1 MKKRIILYLGI
12 GLLGMTAVT
21 GCSGA
26 ESTSAQSSVVVESS
40 SETEIGASEVI
51 EESTDAGESASQE
64 VETEVATEVAIEVED
79 ALEDGVYYAEFKTD
93 SAMFHVNEMMNN
105 QGVLTVENGQM
116 TIHVTLSGTGILNLY
131 PGLAEDAQAEGAVL
145 LQPSEDEVLY
155 DDGLTDIAYGFDIP
169 VPYLDGE
176 FDVALIGKKGV
187 WYDHKVYVTN
197 VQTADFADE
206 AVEEVSEEI
215 GIEVLDGEYMANVT
229 LTGGSGKATVES
241 PCKVVIENGEATAT
255 IVWSSKN
262 YDYMIVDGEKYL
274 NEAEPDTQS
283 TFTIPVAAFS
293 VELPVIGDTVAMST
307 PHEVEYMIT
316 FDLVD

>member
-1 MKKRIILYLGI
+1 
-12 GLLGMTAVT
+12 MTAVT

-26 ESTSAQSSVVVESS
+26 ESTSAQSSVAVESS
-40 SETEIGASEVI
+40 SETESGASEVI

-64 VETEVATEVAIEVED
+64 VETEVAIEVED
-79 ALEDGVYYAEFKTD
+79 ALEDGVYYAEFQTD
-93 SAMFHVNEMMNN
+93 SSMFHVNEMMNN

-116 TIHVTLSGTGILNLY
+116 TIHVTLSGSGILNLY
-131 PGLAEDAQAEGAVL
+131 PGLAEDAQAEGAIL

-169 VPYLDGE
+169 VPYLEEE

-197 VQTADFADE
+197 VQAMDPAVE
-206 AVEEVSEEI
+206 ATEEVSREA
-215 GIEVLDGEYMANVT
+215 GIEVADGEYLANVT

-241 PCKVVIENGEATAT
+241 PAKIVVENGEAMAT

-262 YDYMIVDGEKYL
+262 YDYMIVEGEKYL
-274 NEAEPDTQS
+274 NEAEPDAQS

-293 VELPVIGDTVAMST
+293 CELPVIGDTVAMST
-307 PHEVEYMIT
+307 PHEIEYMIT
-316 FDLVD
+316 FELVD

>member
-26 ESTSAQSSVVVESS
+26 ESTSTQSSVAVESS
-40 SETEIGASEVI
+40 SETESGASEVI

-64 VETEVATEVAIEVED
+64 VETEVAIEVED
-79 ALEDGVYYAEFKTD
+79 ALEDGVYYAEFQTD
-93 SAMFHVNEMMNN
+93 SSMFHVNEMMNN

-116 TIHVTLSGTGILNLY
+116 TIHVTLSGSGILNLY
-131 PGLAEDAQAEGAVL
+131 PGLAEDAQAEGAIL

-169 VPYLDGE
+169 VPYLEEE
-176 FDVALIGKKGV
+176 FDVALIGKKGI

-197 VQTADFADE
+197 VQAMDPAVE
-206 AVEEVSEEI
+206 ATEEVSREA
-215 GIEVLDGEYMANVT
+215 GIEVADGEYLANVT

-241 PCKVVIENGEATAT
+241 PAKIVVENGEAMAT

-262 YDYMIVDGEKYL
+262 YDYMIVEGEKYL
-274 NEAEPDTQS
+274 NEAEPDAQS

-293 VELPVIGDTVAMST
+293 CELPVIGDTVAMST
-307 PHEVEYMIT
+307 PHEIEYMIT
-316 FDLVD
+316 FELVD